1 MNSASRDSHPD
12 SNVQPAG
19 TLAAFHFIGDL
30 PVTLVAELDRRSI
43 RFEELV
49 RLEAGTV
56 VALTRPAGENIDVLV
71 GDVLLGSGEILV
83 IDNSLAIRIAELR
96 DKPVLP
102 PAAVEMFDED
112 SAAA

>member
-1 MNSASRDSHPD
+1 MNSASRNSHPD
-12 SNVQPAG
+12 SNVQSAA
-19 TLAAFHFIGDL
+19 TLGAFHFIGDL